1 MSDPAPRRRPAG
13 ALTPWHRFVLGAAG
27 ALSVGLAWL
36 LLALVGV
43 AHGHGP
49 FHPVGHAFT
58 WATWVGA
65 VGMWQLMMVAMML
78 PVVLPWLGLVAVTH
92 ADHPDGLVPAVASF
106 AGGYFSAWLLYSLAA
121 GTLQLVLQALTLID
135 HDLTLRRPL
144 AVGVLVLA
152 GLFQF
157 TPAKRACLAHCR
169 NPLSYLLARWDHAP
183 PHPFRLGL
191 GHGLYCV
198 ACCWALMALAFALG
212 LMNLAWMAVI
222 TVLAAAE
229 QVLPGGNRFAWV
241 AGAALVGWGLWL
253 AA

>member
-1 MSDPAPRRRPAG
+1 LA
-13 ALTPWHRFVLGAAG
+13 PWHRIVLGAAG

-36 LLALVGV
+36 LLARVGV

-49 FHPVGHAFT
+49 FHPVGHAVT

-92 ADHPDGLVPAVASF
+92 ADHPGGLVPAVASF
-106 AGGYFSAWLLYSLAA
+106 AGGYFGAWLLYSLAA
-121 GTLQLVLQALTLID
+121 GTLQLVLQALNLID

-157 TPAKRACLAHCR
+157 TPAKRACLTHCR
-169 NPLSYLLARWDHAP
+169 NPLSYLLARWDNAP

-229 QVLPGGNRFAWV
+229 QVLPGGHRLARV
-241 AGAALVGWGLWL
+241 AGVALVGWGLWL
-253 AA
+253 AT